1 MTRRH
6 DPVTPAMAA
15 NRCWSAL
22 TPAIE
27 GEALGGLVDTLGA
40 GDVPVDHVCAEL
52 GPGCLEIATAPEDAV
67 RSADSAALAKLYTK
81 AYFAREGRRA
91 TFMAQLG
98 PAFPG
103 LGGHPSLSLRSAV
116 DGAPLLCDEPGVLS
130 KTGAHAIAGVLALLP
145 ELLAMVAPYPNS
157 YRRFGPGNWA
167 PTTATWG
174 VGNYSC
180 ALRAVLD
187 HPRSARLEL
196 RVPGADTSPHH
207 CLAMFLGAALWGIEE
222 RLEPP
227 PPVIAPAD
235 GRHAPGGPGTP
246 SRPRRGGGSLQRQR
260 GGPRAFRAGL
270 RGALRRRTSTPR
282 RPPAIASSHRGTDPL
297 PGLRLRRTGPT
308 PTGTQSFELTDDQVD
323 AFARDGF
330 VVVENLID
338 PALARRALDRY
349 EDLFAGRFE
358 TGLYPDEWNWR
369 SGVHPADLTRQICN
383 AWKSDRD
390 IARCGAPG
398 RYRTRLR
405 PPRRVAGRASQPGQR
420 AVEASR
426 RQGPRAFTR
435 TRATSSGP
443 CPRSGSAA
451 GSPSRTPRPRR
462 ARSSTCAART
472 AGAGTGE

>member
-1 MTRRH
+1 MADLAEAAGFDVAVGWEIECIVLEPDGAEGVGSMTRRH

-67 RSADSAALAKLYTK
+67 RSADSAALTKLYTK

-116 DGAPLLCDEPGVLS
+116 DGAPLLCEEPGVLS
-130 KTGAHAIAGVLALLP
+130 KTGADAIAGILALLP
-145 ELLAMVAPYPNS
+145 ELFAMVAPYPNS

-222 RLEPP
+222 RLELP

-235 GRHAPGGPGTP
+235 GRHAPGGPGL
-246 SRPRRGGGSLQRQR
+246 PRDLVEAADRFS
-260 GGPRAFRAGL
+260 A
-270 RGALRRRTSTPR
+270 STPAR
-282 RPPAIASSHRGTDPL
+282 ELFGAAFVEHHAAARNAESAACHR
-297 PGLRLRRTGPT
+297 
-308 PTGTQSFELTDDQVD
+308 
-323 AFARDGF
+323 F
-330 VVVENLID
+330 VSLE
-338 PALARRALDRY
+338 
-349 EDLFAGRFE
+349 E
-358 TGLYPDEWNWR
+358 
-369 SGVHPADLTRQICN
+369 
-383 AWKSDRD
+383 
-390 IARCGAPG
+390 
-398 RYRTRLR
+398 RTRY
-405 PPRRVAGRASQPGQR
+405 VDY
-420 AVEASR
+420 V
-426 RQGPRAFTR
+426 
-435 TRATSSGP
+435 
-443 CPRSGSAA
+443 
-451 GSPSRTPRPRR
+451 
-462 ARSSTCAART
+462 
-472 AGAGTGE
+472 